1 MKRICFAVLLAA
13 TLPILAMAQIVDGR
27 GGGRGNQPP
36 KSPKAGAPV
45 DFTGTWVS
53 PVTEDWRWRMVT
65 PLKGD
70 SASVPVNEAS
80 RKIIEAWDPA
90 KDEAAGQQ
98 CKAYGAPALL
108 RIPGRLKISWVDDNT
123 LKIES
128 DEGSQT
134 RLLHFNATPP
144 AKAEP
149 SWQGFSVA
157 NWERPILAPEG
168 SGLGVVR
175 VGNNG
180 RSLEVRTTQ
189 LRPGYLRKNGVP
201 YGAATQLTEYFDRH
215 DGPGDMKWFTV
226 TTVVD
231 DPEYLTVP
239 FVTSTDYRK
248 EPDESK
254 WAPAPCT
261 AR

>member
-1 MKRICFAVLLAA
+1 MSRICFAVLLAGV
-13 TLPILAMAQIVDGR
+13 LPALTFAQGR
-27 GGGRGNQPP
+27 GGGPPEPP
-36 KSPKAGAPV
+36 KSPREGAPA

-53 PVTEDWRWRMVT
+53 PVTEDYRWRMIT

-70 SASVPVNEAS
+70 SASVPVNTAA
-80 RKIIEAWDPA
+80 RKVLEAWDPA

-108 RIPGRLKISWVDDNT
+108 RIPGRLKISWVDDKT

-128 DEGSQT
+128 DQGTQT
-134 RLLHFNATPP
+134 RLLHFGATPP
-144 AKAEP
+144 AKEQP

-157 NWERPILAPEG
+157 EWEPPFLPPEG

-175 VGNNG
+175 VGNKG
-180 RSLEVRTTQ
+180 RSLQVTTTH

-201 YGAATQLTEYFDRH
+201 YGADTVLMEYFDRH
-215 DGPGDMKWFTV
+215 DGPGDTHWFTV
-226 TTVVD
+226 TTVVT
-231 DPEYLTVP
+231 DPEYLAVP
-239 FVTSTDYRK
+239 FVTSTDYRR
-248 EPDESK
+248 EADDSK
-254 WAPAPCT
+254 FSPSPCT

>member
-1 MKRICFAVLLAA
+1 MSRICIAFLLAGA
-13 TLPILAMAQIVDGR
+13 LPALSLAQGR
-27 GGGRGNQPP
+27 GGPPQPP
-36 KSPKAGAPV
+36 KSPREGAPV

-70 SASVPVNEAS
+70 SASVPVTETA
-80 RKIIEAWDPA
+80 RKALEAWDPA
-90 KDEAAGQQ
+90 KDEAAGLQ

-108 RIPGRLKISWVDDNT
+108 RIPGRLKISWVDDKT

-134 RLLHFNATPP
+134 RLLHFAGTPP

-149 SWQGFSVA
+149 SWQGYSVA
-157 NWERPILAPEG
+157 NWEKPFASPEG
-168 SGLGVVR
+168 SGLGVFR

-180 RSLEVRTTQ
+180 RSLEVATTQ
-189 LRPGYLRKNGVP
+189 LRPGYIRKNGIP
-201 YGAATQLTEYFDRH
+201 YSANTVMTEYFDRH
-215 DGPGDMKWFTV
+215 NGPGDMEWFTV
-226 TTVVD
+226 TTVVT
-231 DPEYLTVP
+231 DPEYLAVP

-248 EPDESK
+248 EADASK
-254 WAPAPCT
+254 WSPTPCT